1 MQDWTG
7 QRDLRPLTPEE
18 WFTLGHG
25 VQGGASQA
33 QGLWIPHETQN
44 SWFLWTPPP
53 AAADVAVEELLI
65 SRHKRTQL
73 NHVFIVPHLSTH
85 LCRRNCT
92 RSVI

>member
-33 QGLWIPHETQN
+33 QGLWIPHETQH